1 MAARISQA
9 RIQKIKES
17 LLQLTPAE
25 ILEIDKMIHE
35 HLETQAMMNLA
46 ESAFREWEDPEEDSC
61 HGPGTDKRQSKR
73 SRPSQTMMRQC

>member
-1 MAARISQA
+1 MDLTTKRYFIMAARISHA

-46 ESAFREWEDPEEDSC
+46 ESAFREWEDPEEDIYN
-61 HGPGTDKRQSKR
+61 DEV
-73 SRPSQTMMRQC
+73 

>member
-1 MAARISQA
+1 MAARISKV

-35 HLETQAMMNLA
+35 HLETQALMNLA
-46 ESAFREWEDPEEDSC
+46 EPTFREWEDPEEDIYN
-61 HGPGTDKRQSKR
+61 DE
-73 SRPSQTMMRQC
+73 